1 MDMVVR
7 EATLEATVV
16 EALTERGY
24 TVAKPTEYD
33 RELCLIPDV
42 LVRFLQVTQPLQWK
56 AYRETKGPDA
66 AGILCRRV
74 RDVIER
80 KGTLHVLNKGVDES
94 GHHFDLCYMP
104 PASGLNPELEEKF
117 RANFFQVMR
126 QLAYEKKDQPK
137 GEMEDGKYPTGRKS
151 KSATV
156 SQLSKG
162 GDKALDLGIFLNG
175 LPLFTAEL
183 KNELTGQSVVN
194 AIQQYRKTR
203 DPRQPLFHFGR
214 CLAHFAVDTKSVYM
228 ATALD
233 GETTEFL
240 PFNQG
245 WNGGAGNPPR
255 LTGIATAYLWEEIWQ
270 RERIMDIVLRF
281 MRIVKKRDRKGKD
294 TGKQVQIFP
303 RYHQLETVRK
313 LTEHA
318 QAHGAGYAYLNQ
330 HSAGSGKT
338 IEIAT
343 LANSLATLH
352 NDQDKVVFKTVIVLS
367 DRRVIDRQLQSALE
381 DFTPT
386 RGMLENID
394 RTSRQLRAA
403 LEDGKKIIVTTI
415 QKFPVILDDI
425 GTLPTTSF
433 AVIIDEAHSS
443 QAGETAG
450 QVTQVLSYGKLEE
463 TKEEEEKTWEDK
475 IDELLARRGRMQHV
489 SFFAFTATPKDDT
502 LQLFATKE
510 PNGKRTVPFT
520 LYTMRQAIEEGFILD
535 VLENYVTYNQYF
547 HLFKKISS
555 DPAYEKSKA
564 VRLLKKHV
572 AEHPHSV
579 KQKARIMVD
588 HFMAHMEQEMGGKSK
603 GMVVTRSR
611 LHAVRYFTAIR
622 EYLKEIN
629 APFKCLVAFTGKI
642 EDKEEGG
649 VFNEGQLNDEG
660 YSDDRITDAF
670 DTDDYRLLIVAS
682 KYQTGF
688 DQPLLQAMYLD
699 RRVAGVTAVQTLS
712 RLNRH
717 PAGKDSVV
725 VIDFENQ
732 AEEITE
738 AFQKYYDQIKL
749 KAEVDQNTLYNI
761 RTDLEAARLFTTAK
775 VDEFCQVRFSR
786 VKDEIKIQKLH
797 SLTDPLVE
805 QYKEMEKKER
815 VDFKSKLRD
824 YVKCYA
830 FLSQLIAFQ
839 DPRLEKLY
847 HFGRF
852 LVKKLPAEGGELPT
866 EILDQV
872 DMGQYKPKMLGEQE
886 MGLER
891 GTVEIEARKY
901 GGGSGGSEGEKEAL
915 SKIIEDLNQ
924 MFSTDYTKDDEV
936 VIQQLESQLS
946 ADKVLAQQMRSGS
959 RDAARLSFEQ
969 VAHDMLFD
977 LIDSNFRFYKK
988 VQDDENVSRVLF
1000 DRLFDRYFNEAEKP
1014 ATQSGGSAAAKE
1026 K

>member
-1 MDMVVR
+1 MDNLVR
-7 EATLEATVV
+7 ESTLEATVV
-16 EALTERGY
+16 EALVERGY

-33 RELCLIPDV
+33 RDLCLIPDV
-42 LVRFLQVTQPLQWK
+42 MVRFLQVTQPLQWK

-66 AGILCRRV
+66 AGILGRRV

-80 KGTLHVLNKGVDES
+80 KGTLHILNKGVDES

-117 RANFFQVMR
+117 KANFFQVMR
-126 QLAYEKKDQPK
+126 QLYYEKD
-137 GEMEDGKYPTGRKS
+137 
-151 KSATV
+151 
-156 SQLSKG
+156 
-162 GDKALDLGIFLNG
+162 GDKALDLGIFVNG

-183 KNELTGQSVVN
+183 KNQLTGQSFLN
-194 AIQQYRKTR
+194 ALKQYRTTR

-214 CLAHFAVDTKSVYM
+214 CLAHFAVDTKNVYM
-228 ATALD
+228 ATALE
-233 GETTEFL
+233 GEATEFL

-245 WNGGAGNPPR
+245 WDGGAGNPPR
-255 LTGIATAYLWEEIWQ
+255 LTGISTAYLWEEVWQ
-270 RERIMDIVLRF
+270 RERVMDIVLRF

-313 LTEHA
+313 LTAHA

-352 NDQDKVVFKTVIVLS
+352 CDQDKVVFKTVIVLS
-367 DRRVIDRQLQSALE
+367 DRRVIDRQLQAALE

-403 LEDGKKIIVTTI
+403 LEDGKKIIVSTI
-415 QKFPVILDDI
+415 QKFPVILEDMSA
-425 GTLPTTSF
+425 LPSTSF

-443 QAGETAG
+443 QAGDTAG
-450 QVTQVLSYGKLEE
+450 QVTQVLSYGKLED

-475 IDELLARRGRMQHV
+475 IDELLARRGRMKHV

-502 LQLFATKE
+502 LQLFAE
-510 PNGKRTVPFT
+510 PNPDTGKPPFT
-520 LYTMRQAIEEGFILD
+520 LYTMRQAIDEGFILD
-535 VLENYVTYNQYF
+535 VLENYITYNQYF
-547 HLFKKISS
+547 HLFKKIAD

-579 KQKARIMVD
+579 KQKAQIMVD
-588 HFMAHMEQEMGGKSK
+588 HFMAHMAHQMGGRSK
-603 GMVVTRSR
+603 GMIVTRSR
-611 LHAVRYFTAIR
+611 LHAKRYFIAIR
-622 EYLKEIN
+622 DYLKDIG
-629 APFKCLVAFTGKI
+629 APFKCLVAFTGSI
-642 EDKEEGG
+642 EDKQEGG
-649 VFNEGQLNDEG
+649 TYTEGQLNDQG
-660 YSDDRITDAF
+660 YADDRITDAF
-670 DTDDYRLLIVAS
+670 DADEFRLLVVAS

-688 DQPLLQAMYLD
+688 DQPQLQVMYLD

-732 AEEITE
+732 AEEIKG
-738 AFQKYYDQIKL
+738 AFQKYYDRVAL
-749 KAEVDQNTLYNI
+749 KAEVDPNTLYNI
-761 RTDLEAARLFTTAK
+761 RSDLDAAGLFTEAQ
-775 VDEFCQVRFSR
+775 VDDFCQVRFSR
-786 VKDEIKIQKLH
+786 MKDEAKIRQLH
-797 SLTDPLVE
+797 ALTDPMVV
-805 QYKEMEKKER
+805 QYEAMEKADR
-815 VDFKSKLRD
+815 ADFKSKLRD

-830 FLSQLIAFQ
+830 FLSQVIAFR
-839 DPRLEKLY
+839 DARLEKFY

-852 LVKKLPAEGGELPT
+852 LVKKLPAEGGELPI
-866 EILDQV
+866 EILNQV
-872 DMGQYKPKMLGEQE
+872 DMEQYKPKILGEQE

-891 GTVEIEARKY
+891 GTAVIDPRKY
-901 GGGSGGSEGEKEAL
+901 GGGAGGTEAETETL
-915 SKIIEDLNQ
+915 SKIIEELNQ
-924 MFSTDYTKDDEV
+924 MFGTDFTKDDEV
-936 VIQQLESQLS
+936 VIRQLETQLS
-946 ADKVLAQQMRSGS
+946 ADGVLAQQMKSGS

-969 VAHDMLFD
+969 VAHDMLFE

-988 VQDDENVSRVLF
+988 VQDDENVSRALF
-1000 DRLFDRYFNEAEKP
+1000 DRLFDRYFREAEKQP
-1014 ATQSGGSAAAKE
+1014 SGLQK
-1026 K
+1026 

>member
-1 MDMVVR
+1 MDTLVR
-7 EATLEATVV
+7 ESTLEATVV
-16 EALTERGY
+16 EALVERGY

-33 RELCLIPDV
+33 RDLCLIPEV
-42 LVRFLQVTQPLQWK
+42 LARFLQVTQPVQWK

-66 AGILCRRV
+66 IGILCRRV

-117 RANFFQVMR
+117 KGNFFQVMR
-126 QLAYEKKDQPK
+126 QLAYEKAEQPTT
-137 GEMEDGKYPTGRKS
+137 GTTEGVYPTGRMGK
-151 KSATV
+151 KTKPEGAM
-156 SQLSKG
+156 KG
-162 GDKALDLGIFLNG
+162 WDKALDLGIFLNG

-183 KNELTGQSVVN
+183 KNELTGQSFLN
-194 AIQQYRKTR
+194 AIKQYRTTR

-214 CLAHFAVDTKSVYM
+214 CLAHFAVDTHSVYM
-228 ATALD
+228 TTALE
-233 GETTEFL
+233 GEKTEFL

-255 LTGIATAYLWEEIWQ
+255 LTGISTAYLWEDIWQ

-281 MRIVKKRDRKGKD
+281 MRVVKKRDRKGKD
-294 TGKQVQIFP
+294 TGKQAQIFP

-318 QAHGAGYAYLNQ
+318 QTHGPGYAYLNQ

-352 NDQDKVVFKTVIVLS
+352 NAQDKVVFKTVIVLS
-367 DRRVIDRQLQSALE
+367 DRRVIDRQLQAALE

-403 LEDGKKIIVTTI
+403 LEDGKKIIVSTI
-415 QKFPVILDDI
+415 QKFPVILEDI
-425 GTLPTTSF
+425 GALPSASF

-450 QVTQVLSYGKLEE
+450 QVTQVLSYGKLED

-502 LQLFATKE
+502 LQLFATRE
-510 PNGKRTVPFT
+510 PGGKKTVPYT

-535 VLENYVTYNQYF
+535 VLDNYVTYNQYF
-547 HLFKKISS
+547 HLFKKIAD

-579 KQKARIMVD
+579 KQKARIMAD
-588 HFMAHMEQEMGGKSK
+588 HFMAHMAHEMGGKAK
-603 GMVVTRSR
+603 GMIVTRSR
-611 LHAVRYFTAIR
+611 LHAVRYFIAMR
-622 EYLKEIN
+622 DYLKEIG

-649 VFNEGQLNDEG
+649 TYSEGQLNDEG
-660 YSDDRITDAF
+660 YADDRLTDAF
-670 DTDDYRLLIVAS
+670 DTDEYRLIIVAS

-688 DQPLLQAMYLD
+688 DQPLLQVMYLD
-699 RRVAGVTAVQTLS
+699 RRVSGVTAVQTLS

-732 AEEITE
+732 AEEIKD
-738 AFQKYYDQIKL
+738 AFQKYYDRVQL
-749 KAEVDQNTLYNI
+749 KEEVDPNKLYNI
-761 RTDLEAARLFTTAK
+761 RTDLDETRVFTNAQ
-775 VDEFCQVRFSR
+775 VDDFCEVRFSKL
-786 VKDEIKIQKLH
+786 KDEAKIRKLH
-797 SLTDPLVE
+797 ALTDPILK
-805 QYKEMEKKER
+805 QYEEMEKKDR
-815 VDFKSKLRD
+815 SDFKSKLRD

-830 FLSQLIAFQ
+830 FLSQLIAFR
-839 DPRLEKLY
+839 DPRLERFY

-852 LVKKLPAEGGELPT
+852 LVKKLPPEGGELPT
-866 EILDQV
+866 EILEQV
-872 DMGQYKPKMLGEQE
+872 DMGQYKPKELGEQE

-891 GTVEIEARKY
+891 GTADIEARKY
-901 GGGSGGSEGEKEAL
+901 GGGGGGNEGDKEPL
-915 SKIIEDLNQ
+915 SKIIEELNQ
-924 MFSTDYTKDDEV
+924 MFSTDFTKEDEV
-936 VIQQLESQLS
+936 VIRQLETQLS
-946 ADKVLAQQMRSGS
+946 ADGVLAQQMRSGS

-988 VQDDENVSRVLF
+988 VQDDENVSRALF
-1000 DRLFDRYFNEAEKP
+1000 DRLFDRYFQDASREKEAR
-1014 ATQSGGSAAAKE
+1014 
-1026 K
+1026 